1 MGLEIHIHMVRT
13 ETESVRTDS
22 ESAAETPPTAGSDAL
37 VSPAMDF
44 VLLFLATAVAA
55 LSVVVLF

>member
-1 MGLEIHIHMVRT
+1 MVRT

-22 ESAAETPPTAGSDAL
+22 ESATTAGSNAL

-44 VLLFLATAVAA
+44 LLLFLATVSAA